1 MTPVAPTLVEKA
13 KCSSA
18 REWRHYFMSVDTS
31 EAVSDWVPL
40 SEGEFYK
47 IEGFMFEYTG
57 TDHFTVSVEFE

>member
-1 MTPVAPTLVEKA
+1 
-13 KCSSA
+13 
-18 REWRHYFMSVDTS
+18 MSVDTS